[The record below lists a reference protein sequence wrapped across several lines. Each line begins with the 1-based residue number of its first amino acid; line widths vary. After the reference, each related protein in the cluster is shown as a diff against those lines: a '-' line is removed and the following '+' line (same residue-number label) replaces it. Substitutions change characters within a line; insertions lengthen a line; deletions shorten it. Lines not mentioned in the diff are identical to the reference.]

1 MHAGKEQHI
10 GDVYVVFFAKDPSSR
25 CTDYGYAAS
34 VDPGPLGGDKDTAGC
49 MRVTRCCRARK
60 HPHDDTLCRLHKVHR
75 GHLEPLS
82 PNGQFSLLK
91 R

>member
-10 GDVYVVFFAKDPSSR
+10 GDAYVVFFAKDPSSR
-25 CTDYGYAAS
+25 CADYGYAAS
-34 VDPGPLGGDKDTAGC
+34 VNPGPLGGHKDTAGR
-49 MRVTRCCRARK
+49 MRVTCCREARK
-60 HPHDDTLCRLHKVHR
+60 HPYGDTLRCLHEVHR

-82 PNGQFSLLK
+82 LKGQFSPLK